1 MLLEASD
8 FKVKKESGAPP
19 TKKKRRTTPAQ
30 STCAKRNAQRSTGPR
45 DTSRTRLNAMTHG
58 CCSELPVLMPGE
70 NPQDVQNKIN
80 RYITQLG
87 AATEPEQDGIEV
99 AVMNFIRGRRA
110 NKADVAHNTRV
121 VNDVLNN
128 FEDQQA
134 LRCADLVE
142 NLADSPSTCIIAL
155 RSFTHGIHHLL
166 QQIELL
172 DEHLRT
178 SRSFHPSQRVLAI
191 HLCGRRPQDLFTD
204 ELVRQWDIDY
214 LSGLHGPGKISAAQA
229 AQLLGRD
236 RPADM
241 DPGEFERRLG
251 GWLQNL
257 DSIEE
262 GRALL
267 KQGLADARRDLLERL
282 KEVEAREVI
291 DRALAVQQA
300 MQSVNA
306 QCMKYLRYRR
316 ECERGTQAALRL
328 VLQLQRMRLD
338 YGDQLGETLDEDEPA
353 PAPTGDASDSRP
365 QPGVETEGESPA
377 PGTEEAVYRN
387 EAGATQVA
395 GGSGGNNE
403 PRTISAVKLTSGGSD
418 AAPPRKTDN
427 VALRFRPV
435 PGGYEVLR
443 E

>member
-8 FKVKKESGAPP
+8 FKVKNESGAPP

-30 STCAKRNAQRSTGPR
+30 SESARRNAQRSTGPR

-70 NPQDVQNKIN
+70 DPQDVQNKIN

-87 AATEPEQDGIEV
+87 AATEPEQDTIEV
-99 AVMNFIRGRRA
+99 AVMNFIRGKRA
-110 NKADVAHNTRV
+110 NNADVAASTRV
-121 VNDVLNN
+121 LNDVLNN

-134 LRCADLVE
+134 LRCADLAG
-142 NLADSPSTCIIAL
+142 NLAASPWASIIAL

-178 SRSFHPSQRVLAI
+178 SRSFHPTQRVLAI

-204 ELVRQWDIDY
+204 ELVRQWNIDY

-251 GWLQNL
+251 GWLQDL

-262 GRALL
+262 GQALL

-282 KEVEAREVI
+282 KVVETREAI
-291 DRALAVQQA
+291 DKALAVQQA

-306 QCMKYLRYRR
+306 
-316 ECERGTQAALRL
+316 
-328 VLQLQRMRLD
+328 
-338 YGDQLGETLDEDEPA
+338 
-353 PAPTGDASDSRP
+353 
-365 QPGVETEGESPA
+365 
-377 PGTEEAVYRN
+377 
-387 EAGATQVA
+387 
-395 GGSGGNNE
+395 
-403 PRTISAVKLTSGGSD
+403 
-418 AAPPRKTDN
+418 
-427 VALRFRPV
+427 
-435 PGGYEVLR
+435 
-443 E
+443 